1 MPITGA
7 SHLPP
12 ILHHYEA
19 SPFAELVRLALGLK
33 QLKWQSVIIPN
44 IMPKPD
50 LVELTGGYARTPVL
64 QIGADIYCD
73 TGAILAALEHLKPE
87 PSLYPA
93 PLGALHKV
101 MASWAGGPQFI
112 AHVGAAMGTLPDG
125 ALPAAFYTDRKARF
139 GFDMAGL
146 AKAEPH
152 LKSQALTAAHWLD
165 ATLADGR
172 AFVGG
177 DVPGHADL
185 AFYSNIWLVRSVP
198 SAAATVA
205 EIMALP
211 ALAAWCTRVAAI
223 GHGEPEPITGAD
235 AIAVA
240 AGASPAAASGQVVSG
255 SATGEPVM
263 VRTDG
268 SHDTPVAGR
277 LAQLDPTGICVLR
290 TGDRC
295 GAVAV
300 HFPRLGQIVVPV
312 EA

>member
-1 MPITGA
+1 MM
-7 SHLPP
+7 P
-12 ILHHYEA
+12 ILHHYPA
-19 SPFAELVRLALGLK
+19 SPFAELVRLAMGLK
-33 QLKWQSVIIPN
+33 QLEWQSVIIPN

-50 LVELTGGYARTPVL
+50 LVELTGGYGRTPVL

-73 TGAILAALEHLKPE
+73 TAAILMALEHLKPE

-101 MASWAGGPQFI
+101 MASWAGGPQFL

-125 ALPAAFYTDRKARF
+125 ALPDAFYTDRKARF

-146 AKAEPH
+146 ARAEPH

-172 AFVGG
+172 DFIGG
-177 DVPGHADL
+177 DAAGHADL

-198 SAAATVA
+198 TSAATVA

-211 ALAAWCTRVAAI
+211 ALAAWFGRVAAI
-223 GHGEPEPITGAD
+223 GHGVRHDISGSE
-235 AIAVA
+235 AIEIA
-240 AGASPAAASGQVVSG
+240 AEASPADLDGQIGDGFAPGAMVK
-255 SATGEPVM
+255 

-268 SHDTPVAGR
+268 SHDEPVAGR
-277 LAQLDPTGICVLR
+277 LVQLDPTGITVLR
-290 TGDRC
+290 SGDRC
-295 GAVAV
+295 GEVAV
-300 HFPRLGQIVVPV
+300 HFPRLGQMVLPG
-312 EA
+312 

>member
-1 MPITGA
+1 M
-7 SHLPP
+7 PP

-33 QLKWQSVIIPN
+33 GLAWQSVIIPN

-73 TGAILAALEHLKPE
+73 TAAILAALEHLQPE

-93 PLGALHKV
+93 PLGTLHKV
-101 MASWAGGPQFI
+101 MASWAGGPQFL

-125 ALPAAFYTDRKARF
+125 ALPAAFYSDRKARF

-146 AKAEPH
+146 ARAEPH

-165 ATLADGR
+165 TTLADGR

-177 DVPGHADL
+177 DAPGHADL

-198 SAAATVA
+198 TSAATVA

-211 ALAAWCTRVAAI
+211 ALAGWFGRVAGI
-223 GHGEPEPITGAD
+223 GHGSPTSISGAE
-235 AIAVA
+235 AIAIA
-240 AGASPAAASGQVVSG
+240 AAATPAATRGAVTGGFTPGQAV
-255 SATGEPVM
+255 A
-263 VRTDG
+263 VRTEG
-268 SHDTPVAGR
+268 SHDEPVAGR
-277 LAQLDPTGICVLR
+277 LAQLDPMGICVMR
-290 TGDRC
+290 AGKAC
-295 GAVAV
+295 GTVAV
-300 HFPRLGQIVVPV
+300 HFPRLGQIVVP
-312 EA
+312 A

>member
-1 MPITGA
+1 M
-7 SHLPP
+7 PP

-33 QLKWQSVIIPN
+33 GLAWQSVIIPN

-73 TGAILAALEHLKPE
+73 TAAILAALEHLQPE

-93 PLGALHKV
+93 PLGTLHKV
-101 MASWAGGPQFI
+101 MASWAGGPQFL

-125 ALPAAFYTDRKARF
+125 ALPEAFYSDRKARF

-146 AKAEPH
+146 ARAEPH

-177 DVPGHADL
+177 DAPGHADL
-185 AFYSNIWLVRSVP
+185 AFYSNIWLVRWVP
-198 SAAATVA
+198 TSAATVA

-211 ALAAWCTRVAAI
+211 ALAAWSARVAAI
-223 GHGEPEPITGAD
+223 GRGSPTTISGAE
-235 AIAVA
+235 AIAIA
-240 AGASPAAASGQVVSG
+240 AATTPAATHGSVTGGFAEGQQVQ
-255 SATGEPVM
+255 
-263 VRTDG
+263 VRTEG
-268 SHDTPVAGR
+268 SHDEPVVGR

-290 TGDRC
+290 TGARC
-295 GAVAV
+295 GPVAV
-300 HFPRLGQIVVPV
+300 HFPRLGQMVVP
-312 EA
+312 A

>member
-1 MPITGA
+1 MT
-7 SHLPP
+7 P

-33 QLKWQSVIIPN
+33 RLAWQSVIIPN

-64 QIGADIYCD
+64 QLGADIYCD
-73 TGAILAALEHLKPE
+73 TAAILAALEQLSPE

-93 PLGALHKV
+93 PLGTLHKV
-101 MASWAGGPQFI
+101 MASWAGGPQFL

-125 ALPAAFYTDRKARF
+125 ALPQAFYTDRKARF

-177 DVPGHADL
+177 DAPGHADL

-198 SAAATVA
+198 TAAATVA

-211 ALAAWCTRVAAI
+211 GLAAWMARVAAI
-223 GHGEPEPITGAD
+223 GHGTPTVISGAE

-240 AGASPAAASGQVVSG
+240 AAATPAATHGSVTGGFAAGQ
-255 SATGEPVM
+255 PVL
-263 VRTDG
+263 VRTEG
-268 SHDTPVAGR
+268 SHDEPVAGR

-290 TGDRC
+290 SGERC
-295 GAVAV
+295 GSVAV
-300 HFPRLGQIVVPV
+300 HFPRLGQMVLPV
-312 EA
+312 A

>member
-1 MPITGA
+1 MT
-7 SHLPP
+7 P
-12 ILHHYEA
+12 ILHHYQA

-33 QLKWQSVIIPN
+33 GMAWHSVIIPN

-50 LVELTGGYARTPVL
+50 LTELTGGYGRTPVL

-73 TGAILAALEHLKPE
+73 TAAILLALEHLQPE

-93 PLGALHKV
+93 PLGTLHKV
-101 MASWAGGPQFI
+101 MASWAGGPQFL

-125 ALPAAFYTDRKARF
+125 ALPDAFYTDRKARF

-146 AKAEPH
+146 ARAEPH

-177 DVPGHADL
+177 DAPGHADL
-185 AFYSNIWLVRSVP
+185 AFYSNIWMVRSVP
-198 SAAATVA
+198 TAAATVA

-211 ALAAWCTRVAAI
+211 ALAAWFARVTAI
-223 GHGEPEPITGAD
+223 GHGAPTVISGTD

-240 AGASPAAASGQVVSG
+240 AAAEPAAVAGQVVG
-255 SATGEPVM
+255 DFKAGQAVQ

-268 SHDTPVAGR
+268 SHDQPVAGT
-277 LAQLDPTGICVLR
+277 LAQLDPTGITVLR
-290 TGDRC
+290 TGNRC
-295 GAVAV
+295 GNVAV
-300 HFPRLGQIVVPV
+300 HFPRLGQMVLP
-312 EA
+312 A

>member
-1 MPITGA
+1 MQ
-7 SHLPP
+7 P

-33 QLKWQSVIIPN
+33 QLAWQSVIIPN

-73 TGAILAALEHLKPE
+73 TAAILAALEHLKPE

-93 PLGALHKV
+93 PLGTLHKV
-101 MASWAGGPQFI
+101 MANWAGGPQFI

-125 ALPAAFYTDRKARF
+125 ALPEAFYSDRKARF

-177 DVPGHADL
+177 DAPGHADL

-198 SAAATVA
+198 TAATTVA

-211 ALAAWCTRVAAI
+211 ALAAWYVRVAAI
-223 GHGEPEPITGAD
+223 GHGTPTQISGGD

-240 AGASPAAASGQVVSG
+240 ASSTPAPVAGQVAAGFSPG
-255 SATGEPVM
+255 QPVV

-268 SHDTPVAGR
+268 SHDQPVAGR
-277 LAQLDPTGICVLR
+277 LAQLDPTGICVMR
-290 TGDRC
+290 AGEAC
-295 GAVAV
+295 GTVAV
-300 HFPRLGQIVVPV
+300 HFPRLGQMVVP
-312 EA
+312 A

>member
-1 MPITGA
+1 VT
-7 SHLPP
+7 P

-33 QLKWQSVIIPN
+33 RLAWQSVIIPN

-64 QIGADIYCD
+64 QLGADIYCD
-73 TGAILAALEHLKPE
+73 TAAILAALEHLQPE

-93 PLGALHKV
+93 PLGTLHKV
-101 MASWAGGPQFI
+101 MASWAGGPQFL

-125 ALPAAFYTDRKARF
+125 ALPAAFYSDRKARF

-146 AKAEPH
+146 ARAEPH

-177 DVPGHADL
+177 DAPGHADL

-198 SAAATVA
+198 TAAATVA

-211 ALAAWCTRVAAI
+211 GLAAWSARVAAI
-223 GHGEPEPITGAD
+223 GHGTPTTISGAD
-235 AIAVA
+235 AIAIA
-240 AGASPAAASGQVVSG
+240 AAATPAAVAGSVASDFTAGQ
-255 SATGEPVM
+255 PVL
-263 VRTDG
+263 VRTEG
-268 SHDTPVAGR
+268 SHDEPVAGR
-277 LAQLDPTGICVLR
+277 LAQLDPTGICVVR
-290 TGDRC
+290 DGARC
-295 GAVAV
+295 GRVAV
-300 HFPRLGQIVVPV
+300 HFPRLGQMVLP
-312 EA
+312 A

>member
-1 MPITGA
+1 MT
-7 SHLPP
+7 P

-33 QLKWQSVIIPN
+33 RLAWQSVIIPN

-64 QIGADIYCD
+64 QLGADIYCD
-73 TGAILAALEHLKPE
+73 TAAILAALEHLQPE

-93 PLGALHKV
+93 PLGTLHKV
-101 MASWAGGPQFI
+101 MASWAGGPQFL

-125 ALPAAFYTDRKARF
+125 ALPAAFYSDRKARF

-177 DVPGHADL
+177 DAPGHADL

-198 SAAATVA
+198 TAAATVA

-211 ALAAWCTRVAAI
+211 GLAAWMARVAAI
-223 GHGEPEPITGAD
+223 GHGTPTVISGAE
-235 AIAVA
+235 AIAIA
-240 AGASPAAASGQVVSG
+240 AAATPAAAPGNIAAGFAAGQ
-255 SATGEPVM
+255 PVQ
-263 VRTDG
+263 VRTEG

-290 TGDRC
+290 DGERC
-295 GAVAV
+295 GQVAV
-300 HFPRLGQIVVPV
+300 HFPRLGQMVLPV
-312 EA
+312 D

>member
-1 MPITGA
+1 VT
-7 SHLPP
+7 P

-33 QLKWQSVIIPN
+33 RLAWQSVIIPN

-64 QIGADIYCD
+64 QLGADIYCD
-73 TGAILAALEHLKPE
+73 TAAILAALEHLQPE

-93 PLGALHKV
+93 PLGTLHKV
-101 MASWAGGPQFI
+101 MASWAGGPQFL

-125 ALPAAFYTDRKARF
+125 ALPQAFYSDRKARF

-146 AKAEPH
+146 ARAEPH

-177 DVPGHADL
+177 DAPGHADL

-198 SAAATVA
+198 TAAATVA

-211 ALAAWCTRVAAI
+211 GLAAWSARVASI
-223 GHGEPEPITGAD
+223 GHGLPTAISGAD
-235 AIAVA
+235 AIAIA
-240 AGASPAAASGQVVSG
+240 AAATPAAAAGSVAPDFTAGQSVL
-255 SATGEPVM
+255 
-263 VRTDG
+263 VRTEG
-268 SHDTPVAGR
+268 SHDEPVAGR

-290 TGDRC
+290 TGALC
-295 GAVAV
+295 GQVAV
-300 HFPRLGQIVVPV
+300 HFPRLGQMVVPV
-312 EA
+312 